1 MILGRTPAGAIK
13 IKTDGGLRAVNCAC
27 CGVIIPC
34 GAARVSAELKAIL
47 ENSNTVTV
55 SGGHSAAWD
64 GSFVNISPAPP
75 DYINWSIQYIDDFI
89 FVGILGDTASNPEVN
104 LISEPL
110 TVKDCGGEEWF
121 TGYITITIQGIPY
134 RAYDFFGDEPRFPY
148 TVTFS

>member
-1 MILGRTPAGAIK
+1 MILGRTPAGLIK
-13 IKTDGGLRAVNCAC
+13 TKTDGGLRAVGCAC
-27 CGVIIPC
+27 CGVIPC

-64 GSFVNISPAPP
+64 GSSVNISPAPP
-75 DYINWSIQYIDDFI
+75 DYINWSIVYIDDLI
-89 FVGILGDTASNPEVN
+89 YVGVLGDTGSDPYVI

-110 TVKDCGGEEWF
+110 TLEDCGGEEGF
-121 TGYITITIQGIPY
+121 SIFVTITIQGKSY
-134 RAYDFFGDEPRFPY
+134 RAFDLFGDEPPFPL